1 MEFMIDQLKQQK
13 PSSIAICAFLFK
25 PGSFKR
31 NYKIDYIG
39 KEIGKK
45 PPAVLE
51 PEDGAP
57 AELPDEEPEDT
68 TGFFYSAKD
77 EAQAIEDTEEMK
89 RRMELIAEY
98 EEKRFG
104 TPFAEFDD
112 DVRLPE
118 CDGNW
123 DIMAEARPL
132 DIDHCVDESVITS
145 LQDELLEELI
155 AAEQAAADA
164 VEADESDTAEQEV
177 LT

>member
-1 MEFMIDQLKQQK
+1 EDDH
-13 PSSIAICAFLFK
+13 SILLFDLD
-25 PGSFKR
+25 
-31 NYKIDYIG
+31 NYIG
-39 KEIGKK
+39 KEIGRK
-45 PPAVLE
+45 PPAVLQ

-57 AELPDEEPEDT
+57 AEIVEEEPEDT

-132 DIDHCVDESVITS
+132 DIDHSVDEEVISS

-155 AAEQAAADA
+155 AAEEVQVAQA
-164 VEADESDTAEQEV
+164 VEEEPAVTDQKEV
-177 LT
+177 LK